1 MPLNAFFLLVAV
13 QVALSCLYFGST
25 AAFNA
30 FIGVAVIC
38 LGSSYLVPIS
48 VSFFSGRKEISNAK
62 FYKGKLGYFCNV

>member
-1 MPLNAFFLLVAV
+1 
-13 QVALSCLYFGST
+13 LYFGSS

-48 VSFFSGRKEISNAK
+48 ISFFSGRKAVSTAK
-62 FYKGKLGYFCNV
+62 FYKGRLGYVCNM